1 MMDRKERKAG
11 DPFGGAP
18 MKQFEAPSQLPA
30 PPDITELVKEEEKV
44 EAKTGEDEELRC
56 PCGRLYEDCVG
67 NLFYSR
73 DEIFAI
79 MRRIKELGG

>member
-18 MKQFEAPSQLPA
+18 MKRFEGESQLPK
-30 PPDITELVKEEEKV
+30 PPDVSELVKV
-44 EAKTGEDEELRC
+44 EVERKPAEDQDELRC
-56 PCGRLYEDCVG
+56 PCGKLYEDCVG

-73 DEIFAI
+73 DEIFNI
-79 MRRIKELGG
+79 MKKLKEQGG